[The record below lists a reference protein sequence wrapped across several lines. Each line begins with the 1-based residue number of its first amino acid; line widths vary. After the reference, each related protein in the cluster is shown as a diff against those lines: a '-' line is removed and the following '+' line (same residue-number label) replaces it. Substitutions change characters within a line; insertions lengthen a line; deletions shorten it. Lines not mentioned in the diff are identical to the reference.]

1 MPKAA
6 AGSAKALSNSMKAK
20 GLTKL
25 RFYCQICQKANR
37 DENGYK
43 CHIESESHLRKAA
56 ALGGGGGGSGSSK
69 SGGGVIDD
77 FSREFQDSFVALL
90 SRRFG
95 TRRIKANRVYQEYIQ
110 DRHHLHMNATRWL
123 SLTEFVK
130 HLGREG
136 IVHVDENE
144 EGWFVSW
151 IDTSPGA
158 LARQDA
164 LQKMN
169 RQKMNDEQRE
179 RKLLQQQIER
189 AAAAEAEAKAE
200 AAAAEARASAGG
212 SGSNS
217 PPGAETGGDLDATGE
232 GKDTAADKDGGNA
245 SNDGSAGLLQ
255 RGPDAA
261 PLKLG
266 ISLRPSSN
274 FASTSI
280 STSSNMTSTPAATT
294 TATGTT
300 KPLQF
305 ALSKPTT
312 PFSNVFRASSSSS
325 SSSSAKPTPTLPA
338 TNAFKKASSASASAS
353 ASNPSGQSGSRPQ
366 QLTAAERLREEELE
380 RKRRMVG
387 PQPSAKRMRL

>member
-200 AAAAEARASAGG
+200 AAAAEARASAGS
-212 SGSNS
+212 SGSTS
-217 PPGAETGGDLDATGE
+217 PPGAETADPGAKQGE
-232 GKDTAADKDGGNA
+232 QDSAADKDGGNA

-325 SSSSAKPTPTLPA
+325 SSAKPTPTLPA
-338 TNAFKKASSASASAS
+338 TNAFKKASSASASS
-353 ASNPSGQSGSRPQ
+353 SNPSGQSGSRPQ

>member
-6 AGSAKALSNSMKAK
+6 AGTAKAASNAMKAK

-25 RFYCQICQKANR
+25 RFYCQICLKANR

-43 CHIESESHLRKAA
+43 CHIESESHLRKVA
-56 ALGGGGGGSGSSK
+56 ALGTGSSSSSNSSNGKSGSGAAI
-69 SGGGVIDD
+69 IDD
-77 FSREFQDSFVALL
+77 FSREFQDSFVQLL

-95 TRRIKANRVYQEYIQ
+95 TRRIKANKVYQEYIA

-123 SLTEFVK
+123 SLSEFVK

-136 IVHVDENE
+136 LAQVEDSE
-144 EGWFVSW
+144 EGWFLTW
-151 IDTSPGA
+151 IDNSPGA

-179 RKLLQQQIER
+179 RKLLEQQIER
-189 AAAAEAEAKAE
+189 AAAAERQLQQQSQPQAQE
-200 AAAAEARASAGG
+200 
-212 SGSNS
+212 
-217 PPGAETGGDLDATGE
+217 GE
-232 GKDTAADKDGGNA
+232 GKEADAEGASDSPMPTSTEAKDEP
-245 SNDGSAGLLQ
+245 GLLK
-255 RGPDAA
+255 RAPDAA

-266 ISLRPSSN
+266 ISL
-274 FASTSI
+274 STSTSTSLSQP
-280 STSSNMTSTPAATT
+280 STSSPAQGAQ
-294 TATGTT
+294 

-305 ALSKPTT
+305 ALSKPPTFT
-312 PFSNVFRASSSSS
+312 NVFRASASSR
-325 SSSSAKPTPTLPA
+325 PLPP
-338 TNAFKKASSASASAS
+338 TNAFKKASSSASATTSSPS
-353 ASNPSGQSGSRPQ
+353 AAPSSSSSSRPV

>member
-6 AGSAKALSNSMKAK
+6 AGTAKAASNAMKAK

-25 RFYCQICQKANR
+25 RFYCQICEKANR

-56 ALGGGGGGSGSSK
+56 ALGPGASSTKPGAGGL
-69 SGGGVIDD
+69 IDD
-77 FSREFQDSFVALL
+77 FSREFQDAFVQLL

-95 TRRIKANRVYQEYIQ
+95 TRRIKANRVYQEYIA

-123 SLTEFVK
+123 SLSEFVK

-136 IVHVDENE
+136 IATVEDSE
-144 EGWFVSW
+144 EGWFLTW
-151 IDTSPGA
+151 IDNSPGA

-164 LQKMN
+164 LGRMN

-189 AAAAEAEAKAE
+189 ATAAEQQQQNDTSPAEGTS
-200 AAAAEARASAGG
+200 ASA
-212 SGSNS
+212 SASTSS
-217 PPGAETGGDLDATGE
+217 PEE
-232 GKDTAADKDGGNA
+232 GNKPEV
-245 SNDGSAGLLQ
+245 GLLL
-255 RGPDAA
+255 RKPDAA

-266 ISLRPSSN
+266 FSL
-274 FASTSI
+274 STSLSTSASAPAPAPASMST
-280 STSSNMTSTPAATT
+280 STSSTTDAPAQIPV
-294 TATGTT
+294 
-300 KPLQF
+300 KPLTF
-305 ALSKPTT
+305 AMSKPPALT
-312 PFSNVFRASSSSS
+312 NVFRATTMSTSKS
-325 SSSSAKPTPTLPA
+325 TPRLPP
-338 TNAFKKASSASASAS
+338 TNAFKKAAAAAAASTSTAPSSSSS
-353 ASNPSGQSGSRPQ
+353 SRPV
-366 QLTAAERLREEELE
+366 QLTAAERLREEEAE